1 MKWFCAVEKN
11 VVIFTVKS
19 NDVVNLMELSVQ
31 IDLFLHGKLL
41 LELKY
46 KSIGPRNKE
55 PEKDCKK

>member
-1 MKWFCAVEKN
+1 M
-11 VVIFTVKS
+11 KS

-55 PEKDCKK
+55 PEE